1 MSSVSFVLQ
10 NDCLFYNLVYVFVGG
25 VGGGGVRSILVSPNE
40 GAGYLQKFGKFKD
53 NHIVCKY
60 NGSFS

>member
-1 MSSVSFVLQ
+1 M
-10 NDCLFYNLVYVFVGG
+10 CLWG
-25 VGGGGVRSILVSPNE
+25 VWGGGGVRSILVSPNE